1 MRGRVLVWGVLVVVG
16 SGLAGCQA
24 HVALQAPG
32 ASATLEERTKAYEQL
47 RPLSSHETLTV
58 TTQYG
63 VPIAATSEPTYLQLK
78 NGARVYHPEDLLP
91 VLPADSVAAKAA
103 QESQSARQSR
113 NTVIGVGVAI
123 GVVGVIAMVAIRAS
137 VAPVPD
143 LPHNWTQSQFD
154 QHMNDT
160 EAALRQG
167 IIGYGVGLGGVAV
180 GALVVLVGNLVYGRN
195 AADAMRTAFET
206 FDTGL
211 RAKLDLPGDGA
222 ARLPPVGSGAWTFA
236 PASGR

>member
-1 MRGRVLVWGVLVVVG
+1 LVWGVLVVVG

-47 RPLSSHETLTV
+47 RALSSHETLTV

-123 GVVGVIAMVAIRAS
+123 GVVGVIAMVAIHAS
-137 VAPVPD
+137 VQVPD
-143 LPHNWTQSQFD
+143 LPLDVTQAQFE
-154 QHMNDT
+154 QHMKDT
-160 EAALRQG
+160 QAALRQG

-222 ARLPPVGSGAWTFA
+222 ARLPPVGPGAWTFA
-236 PASGR
+236 PAGGR